1 VRWSRGLRRSI
12 LGLDADNEL
21 TDEDLAAEDVN
32 GELAAALDTAA
43 WSRLPVAGLDLVVL
57 VAVERAGPT
66 AVDALLSHQDN
77 RGRLRDL

>member
-1 VRWSRGLRRSI
+1 MRQVPGAFC
-12 LGLDADNEL
+12 ADPAGGGGSAG
-21 TDEDLAAEDVN
+21 AAPIS
-32 GELAAALDTAA
+32 ARKRDTAA
-43 WSRLPVAGLDLVVL
+43 WSRLRVAGLDFVVL